1 MGTKDLTEKILED
14 YNDVFADIINALLF
28 DGQQKVKPDA
38 LENSAVHS
46 QYKAD
51 DNKLHE
57 QERDVSKTWKEYD
70 IELALY
76 GIENQTKI
84 EKMMPLRIAGYEGA
98 SYRSQFQRNVSKV
111 VPVVTLV
118 LYFGEEHWTQP
129 KSLKELMDI
138 PEGLDVY
145 VNDCKVHV
153 FEVAWLTDEQ
163 ISKFRSDFKVVANFF
178 VKKRKYRDYIPDD
191 STEIQHV
198 DEVLKL
204 FTAFTGDERYEK
216 VLNSKGQVSN
226 MCEVAERLENIG
238 RAEGRAELVNV
249 IQRLKAGESAE
260 DIIKSG
266 VDKEIVSQAQ
276 TCL

>member
-1 MGTKDLTEKILED
+1 
-14 YNDVFADIINALLF
+14 
-28 DGQQKVKPDA
+28 
-38 LENSAVHS
+38 
-46 QYKAD
+46 
-51 DNKLHE
+51 
-57 QERDVSKTWKEYD
+57 
-70 IELALY
+70 
-76 GIENQTKI
+76 
-84 EKMMPLRIAGYEGA
+84 
-98 SYRSQFQRNVSKV
+98 
-111 VPVVTLV
+111 
-118 LYFGEEHWTQP
+118 
-129 KSLKELMDI
+129 MDI
-138 PEGLDVY
+138 PKGLDVY

-238 RAEGRAELVNV
+238 RAEGRAEV
-249 IQRLKAGESAE
+249 IRNMLLKGRTPEEIADFGDFDLDE
-260 DIIKSG
+260 IIKIRN
-266 VDKEIVSQAQ
+266 EMSQ
-276 TCL
+276 TV